1 MRKRGERHVAKGAQ
15 AVTQT
20 RGRRRED
27 KPSAHGTPALPTELN
42 SAPCLLPFKDT
53 FVSIEEEVK
62 AIHLQKCDEGPQQVE
77 VAEQQQQEDQG
88 GAKKLKISISI
99 EMFQAGIVPKL

>member
-1 MRKRGERHVAKGAQ
+1 MSVCAASLYFHFLFVFYFFRFFFIDGTAEDMTGNGMRKRGERHVAKGAQ

-62 AIHLQKCDEGPQQVE
+62 AIHLQKCDEGP
-77 VAEQQQQEDQG
+77 
-88 GAKKLKISISI
+88 
-99 EMFQAGIVPKL
+99 